1 MQKKWVIGITAVT
14 LAAATAIGS
23 TLAYFTTKT
32 DPMTNNFTVATG
44 NDKGI
49 TGQLRE
55 KNWDGYDF
63 NEFVDKVSKNP
74 DGSALKGD
82 LTEADP
88 DHPTYGVDMAKIM
101 LPGDVIPKNPTLKNT
116 TNWDFVNNQVIAGK
130 VDVPVYMAMK
140 VTYNNFN
147 NVKINS
153 DNKINAGWVDIATTP
168 SDPAGTCT
176 KIYVWYGLDAN
187 KATNKAP
194 MAVSSGKPTDPLFNT
209 VTVNRDATHNDGT
222 ESTVLK
228 SFDIELQGAAIQAR
242 NLPNDTADHISVI
255 NDQLTGLLK

>member
-44 NDKGI
+44 DDKGI

-63 NEFVDKVSKNP
+63 
-74 DGSALKGD
+74 GSVV
-82 LTEADP
+82 TDP
-88 DHPTYGVDMAKIM
+88 TTHVTRDPNGTDVVAGKENDSSLGINQAKII
-101 LPGDVIPKNPTLKNT
+101 LPGDTIQKNPTLKNT

-194 MAVSSGKPTDPLFNT
+194 MAVSSGAQTDPLFNT
-209 VTVNRDATHNDGT
+209 VTVNSDATHNDGT

-228 SFDIELQGAAIQAR
+228 SFDIKIQGAAIQAR
-242 NLPNDTADHISVI
+242 NVPGTEINSRLTALLP
-255 NDQLTGLLK
+255 